1 MAVSV
6 TEPLCKPA
14 IYHATF
20 KVELQATKPVLAV
33 RLSGEQVGLEV
44 LCLCG
49 QLDLLI
55 RAQLRE
61 EQLRRDSSPVEDGLF
76 RKRGA
81 EIIDQM
87 NQCLDNLPKPT
98 PLLEDYLDMVGLSTI
113 FPRVEVFIIQGSPVD
128 MLEKPPVDDYY
139 PHISKLNQLF
149 VLCQHLAE
157 DVKHLGSHKYIAH
170 QLSAVYQV
178 LCSFRG
184 VLPLETIKKEIE
196 HNFKEIKTS
205 LAAGDGSKHEP
216 QLPIHHV
223 NWLLEVTQRV
233 TSTVSSLPKE
243 LTEDL
248 SPIMEFV
255 TNLT

>member
-6 TEPLCKPA
+6 TEPLL
-14 IYHATF
+14 
-20 KVELQATKPVLAV
+20 ELQATKPVLAV